1 MCCDLAAY
9 VHQAHQLEIRH
20 KEYYERLLGLP
31 PELGYSRKS
40 VFLEDPAGR
49 FKELLLA
56 GQHAQSA
63 LARSSPCGHP
73 QLWKPTRL
81 VRATLCG
88 GKDRPFTVGCRR
100 EAAAALCPCP
110 TSLILLPLTIQAGRE
125 YDLVV
130 LSVLTYG
137 TFDMIY
143 EDTFIAI
150 FATYL
155 VDLAVRFARRDLA
168 KKNIAAKTLIDDRL
182 LL

>member
-1 MCCDLAAY
+1 MLKVPWLAAARAAT
-9 VHQAHQLEIRH
+9 HSS
-20 KEYYERLLGLP
+20 GSP
-31 PELGYSRKS
+31 PAWSGPL
-40 VFLEDPAGR
+40 
-49 FKELLLA
+49 
-56 GQHAQSA
+56 SA
-63 LARSSPCGHP
+63 LERRNLA
-73 QLWKPTRL
+73 
-81 VRATLCG
+81 A
-88 GKDRPFTVGCRR
+88 GCRR

-110 TSLILLPLTIQAGRE
+110 KSLILLPLTIQAGRE

-137 TFDMIY
+137 TFDMVF

-155 VDLAVRFARRDLA
+155 VDLAVHFARRDLA

>member
-1 MCCDLAAY
+1 MLKVPWLSAARALRPPTALAARPLA
-9 VHQAHQLEIRH
+9 Q
-20 KEYYERLLGLP
+20 
-31 PELGYSRKS
+31 
-40 VFLEDPAGR
+40 GR
-49 FKELLLA
+49 PLRWRGA
-56 GQHAQSA
+56 P
-63 LARSSPCGHP
+63 SPRGS
-73 QLWKPTRL
+73 Q
-81 VRATLCG
+81 
-88 GKDRPFTVGCRR
+88 R

-110 TSLILLPLTIQAGRE
+110 KSAPILLPLTIQAGRE

-137 TFDMIY
+137 TFDMIF

-155 VDLAVRFARRDLA
+155 VDLVVRFARRDLA